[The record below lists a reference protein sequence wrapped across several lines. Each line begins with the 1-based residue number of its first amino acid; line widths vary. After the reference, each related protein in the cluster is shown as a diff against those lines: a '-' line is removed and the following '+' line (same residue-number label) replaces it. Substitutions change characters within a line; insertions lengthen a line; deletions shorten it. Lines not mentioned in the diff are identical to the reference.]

1 VNPKRTAL
9 GSKPSLRCMTEGLPA
24 QIRQKYNGFLIAY
37 GLFYDTGSSSVYI
50 TPIDRMLIVNAELER
65 RWKEATVI

>member
-1 VNPKRTAL
+1 
-9 GSKPSLRCMTEGLPA
+9 MTESLPA

-37 GLFYDTGSSSVYI
+37 GLFYDTASSSVYV
-50 TPIDRMLIVNAELER
+50 TPNDRMLIVNAELER